1 MRSPALLI
9 VEDSELQ
16 AGMLRG
22 MLETSGVE
30 LLPVIVQTLA
40 EARAALDDVEIAC
53 VLLDLTL
60 PDARDLEGLAR
71 FRGWAP
77 DLPIV
82 VITADSDPGRGLKAV
97 QLGAQDYLIKGVLD
111 ADHLGRSIRYA
122 IERKRAEVLLTHQ
135 ALHDHVT
142 GLANRALFLDRLSL
156 ALAQSARRGGLVAVF
171 FVDIDH
177 FKSINDT
184 HGHAAGDAV
193 LRSLASRI
201 VGAMRPGDTVARY
214 GGDEFAIV
222 AGEIGQVVDAER
234 LAGRLAAVTESPF
247 EIPSGELQ
255 ATLSIGVAVGGAA
268 AGQPPVFLEAADT
281 AMYRAKKSGSQ
292 VELVSLAEP
301 APADGR

>member
-16 AGMLRG
+16 AVMLRG

-30 LLPVIVQTLA
+30 LTAVTVQTLS
-40 EARAALDDVEIAC
+40 EARAALDEAEIAC

-82 VITADSDPGRGLKAV
+82 VITADSDEGRGLKAV

-111 ADHLGRSIRYA
+111 AEHLGRSIRYA

-142 GLANRALFLDRLSL
+142 GLANRALLLDRLSL
-156 ALAQSARRGGLVAVF
+156 ALAQSARRGGSVAVF
-171 FVDIDH
+171 FVDVDH
-177 FKSINDT
+177 FKAINDT

-193 LRSLASRI
+193 LRAVASRL

-222 AGEIGQVVDAER
+222 GADIPQVADAEG
-234 LAGRLAAVTESPF
+234 LAARLAAVTATPF

-255 ATLSIGVAVGGAA
+255 ATVSIGVAVGGPA
-268 AGQPPVFLEAADT
+268 AGQPPVFVDAADA
-281 AMYRAKKSGSQ
+281 AMYRAKKSRSR
-292 VELVSLAEP
+292 VELVRLPEP
-301 APADGR
+301 APADGG